1 MTRSG
6 FSYQVTAFK
15 EGSPSQQVVGRTSN
29 DYEMMLLFSLCY
41 DITSFL
47 DRTFPYWAE
56 EDNDDDESSISS
68 VSSIQTDD
76 LLDDVEL

>member
-1 MTRSG
+1 MVWKTKR
-6 FSYQVTAFK
+6 K
-15 EGSPSQQVVGRTSN
+15 KKKDN
-29 DYEMMLLFSLCY
+29 
-41 DITSFL
+41 ITSFL

-56 EDNDDDESSISS
+56 EDNDDDENSISS

>member
-6 FSYQVTAFK
+6 FSYQINK
-15 EGSPSQQVVGRTSN
+15 SEEGSLSEHVVGRTWN